1 MNDIPGKKS
10 TRYDDDDE
18 KNQYITMNTY
28 TQAHTL
34 IHPGQEYYESIYGF
48 VRQLVLMKCLK
59 LIIIGNFVPYTLKFF
74 NQNTVFNLEL
84 KINCPHQRV
93 I

>member
-1 MNDIPGKKS
+1 
-10 TRYDDDDE
+10 
-18 KNQYITMNTY
+18 MNTY

-59 LIIIGNFVPYTLKFF
+59 LIIIGKLFRIRSTFF

-84 KINCPHQRV
+84 KINCPHERV
-93 I
+93 IQYDSK